1 MTATLWP
8 FILGSA
14 ALGLDAY
21 VIAGLIPAITTSLD
35 STESLVGLGVAVF
48 TGAYAIVGPILA
60 GAAGKRSRRGLIIA
74 LLIFTAANLATAASG
89 SITMFLLTRAIAGA
103 AAGVY
108 SPLASAAAAHIVEA
122 DQRARALALVLSGL
136 ALGTVLGVPIGL
148 TLASH
153 LGWRATM
160 ALITAV
166 DTIAL
171 LDIITRKTDLPSIPA
186 TPPAERLRALT
197 RRANLLTATVTF
209 LIGIASIGLYTYLAV
224 VLAATPLK
232 PHTTAAIWVWGLG
245 GAIGTFKIGR
255 LVDRGN
261 PFHLNIAALTGLT
274 LALAGVTNGNPIIL
288 LASVFVWGL
297 CAWGYLTPQQHIL
310 LSSNPSDGATAVAA
324 NASANYLGGSVG
336 TLLGS
341 LLLALPTGAST
352 LPWAAA
358 AVAAVAAFGQ
368 VMRTRMER

>member
-21 VIAGLIPAITTSLD
+21 VIAGLIPAITKSLD

-48 TGAYAIVGPILA
+48 TAAYAIVGPLLA

-74 LLIFTAANLATAASG
+74 LLIFTAANLATAVSG
-89 SITMFLLTRAIAGA
+89 SITMFLLTRAVAGA

-122 DQRARALALVLSGL
+122 DQRGRALALVLSGL

-148 TLASH
+148 TFASH

-160 ALITAV
+160 VLITAV
-166 DTIAL
+166 GTIAL
-171 LDIITRKTDLPSIPA
+171 LGIITRKTDLPSIPA
-186 TPPAERLRALT
+186 TPPAERLRALA
-197 RRANLLTATVTF
+197 RRANLLTVTVTF

-224 VLAATPLK
+224 VLATTALK

-245 GAIGTFKIGR
+245 GAIGTFGIGR

-261 PFHLNIAALTGLT
+261 PFHLNIAALMGLT
-274 LALAGVTNGNPIIL
+274 LALAGVTSGSPIIL
-288 LASVFVWGL
+288 LISVFVWGL

-336 TLLGS
+336 ALLGS
-341 LLLALPTGAST
+341 LLLTLPTGASA
-352 LPWAAA
+352 LPWSAA
-358 AVAAVAAFGQ
+358 AVAAVATLGQ
-368 VMRTRMER
+368 IMRTRMER